1 MEVEL
6 MPKPLRI
13 HINYPTQEN
22 EEEYENRAAQAMAKI
37 LYDTLPPEV
46 VDELISKHK
55 ESKH

>member
-1 MEVEL
+1 

-37 LYDTLPPEV
+37 LYDTLPPEI
-46 VDELISKHK
+46 VDELIRKHK
-55 ESKH
+55 ETKQ